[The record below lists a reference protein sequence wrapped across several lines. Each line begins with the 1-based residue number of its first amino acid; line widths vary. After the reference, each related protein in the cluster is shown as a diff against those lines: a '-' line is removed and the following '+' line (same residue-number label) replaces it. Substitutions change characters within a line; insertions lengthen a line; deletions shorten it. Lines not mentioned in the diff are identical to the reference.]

1 MPLPPDPIP
10 ENSTKLALG
19 KVQMQ
24 YVKIYL
30 LKKLNFLNPYLAC
43 SFN

>member
-10 ENSTKLALG
+10 VNSTKLALG

-24 YVKIYL
+24 YVIFFYL
-30 LKKLNFLNPYLAC
+30 
-43 SFN
+43 